1 MTEIIEDSIL
11 SCDTWSRLRGL
22 SLLMAWELLVIENR
36 AAFAGHSHVIVA
48 EISRILHVK
57 RCVIVAGRIVLS
69 WDRRINE
76 ERISMT

>member
-1 MTEIIEDSIL
+1 M
-11 SCDTWSRLRGL
+11 RGL
-22 SLLMAWELLVIENR
+22 SLLLAWELLVIENR

-57 RCVIVAGRIVLS
+57 RCIVVAGRKVLS

-76 ERISMT
+76 ERLSMT